1 MIRIVKYTAIFK
13 PYRNESIENVSKI
26 ANTIIDEK
34 KNKKKDT
41 RNQTIEYIKVVRNS
55 NIQISKIRNEDI
67 KQINDKPEKQKK
79 EKRTK

>member
-34 KNKKKDT
+34 KNKKKVVSS
-41 RNQTIEYIKVVRNS
+41 IKINSVVYT
-55 NIQISKIRNEDI
+55 
-67 KQINDKPEKQKK
+67 NDSYM
-79 EKRTK
+79 